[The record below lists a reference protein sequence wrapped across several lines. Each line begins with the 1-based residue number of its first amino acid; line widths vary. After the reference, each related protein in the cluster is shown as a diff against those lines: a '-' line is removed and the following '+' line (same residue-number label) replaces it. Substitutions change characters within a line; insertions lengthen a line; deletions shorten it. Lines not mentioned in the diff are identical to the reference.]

1 MEPVPVVPVR
11 TTTEG
16 PETLCWGL
24 DLLASLLVHS
34 NIQKL
39 SPSLITCRY
48 VNCLIF
54 SLVSNREVS
63 NLVSTT
69 RVQTPFFPIV
79 LQAKKIKKYINIYV
93 TKFLYFQ
100 TRISAT
106 TYVQPK
112 CRDWVEGVQ
121 MPNSLLHLRKEV
133 CRGTLENDLYSGEK
147 KI

>member
-54 SLVSNREVS
+54 SVSNREVS

-79 LQAKKIKKYINIYV
+79 LQAKK
-93 TKFLYFQ
+93 
-100 TRISAT
+100 
-106 TYVQPK
+106 
-112 CRDWVEGVQ
+112 
-121 MPNSLLHLRKEV
+121 
-133 CRGTLENDLYSGEK
+133 K
-147 KI
+147 KIYQYICYQISLFLDKNFCYHLCLAKMSRLGGGRSNA